1 MKYKHCC
8 FLDEVNSSSHVAVL
22 RVCERVVN
30 SVAYIIVII
39 ISWSATRKWS
49 AQVSSLS
56 LFPSHLSYTSASIT
70 CLSRVNCC
78 YYYWQAPPQLVFLPS
93 LCPIFVSPLSA
104 CLSLFS
110 FGHPGSAGFTI
121 WALLNSVKPFH
132 QFFSIITPYSMCW
145 ITCWRCISEF
155 FHRASEGRILRKRNL
170 SVGTTAIFRLQSTRS
185 ASNCKPARIQITKG
199 WFKWNFLILTALC
212 LLQYSDDLTLL
223 DCSLSAPSW
232 TDSESNMSLVA
243 NNKANRYVLSS
254 HP

>member
-104 CLSLFS
+104 CLSLFF

-132 QFFSIITPYSMCW
+132 QFFQSLPLIACVGSPVEGASASSSI
-145 ITCWRCISEF
+145 EQVKD
-155 FHRASEGRILRKRNL
+155 ASSANEIYQW
-170 SVGTTAIFRLQSTRS
+170 APLQS
-185 ASNCKPARIQITKG
+185 
-199 WFKWNFLILTALC
+199 FD
-212 LLQYSDDLTLL
+212 YSPLEAQVTV
-223 DCSLSAPSW
+223 SLPESKSQKVGS
-232 TDSESNMSLVA
+232 SEI
-243 NNKANRYVLSS
+243 SS
-254 HP
+254 S